1 MNGNLYERDYY
12 SWAMGQARTLR
23 DRKDSKQDW
32 ENPAEEVEDPANRN
46 ADALE
51 SQSERADRHLLKI
64 GLAPSRIRNEN
75 IKGL

>member
-1 MNGNLYERDYY
+1 MNGNLYECDYY

-51 SQSERADRHLLKI
+51 SQSERLIGTCSRFAWRHHESGTKT
-64 GLAPSRIRNEN
+64 
-75 IKGL
+75 